1 MNFKIN
7 PRIALAGSVNSSE
20 RVLAKLLEHE
30 MNVHWVLGLDPK
42 YRSVVSGFKDL
53 KASIDTKRI
62 DFSYFDRLNEDWIID
77 GLKKRDIDI
86 FFVIGLSQ
94 IVRLELLDTPN
105 ICCIGYHP
113 TRLPKGRGRGAIAW
127 TILGKTEPAATFFKL
142 NEEADS
148 GEIIV
153 QKDID
158 FKGNEYPQRLIDKL
172 MEAIDNAMDEVL
184 PLMKKGLLPVIVQ
197 DNKEASYLGKRAPS
211 DGLINWQNT
220 ALDIERHIRSVSHP
234 LPGAISFLG
243 NREIT
248 IWKSREWSIQ
258 QIIGV
263 PGRIVKIMN
272 NSFVVCTGQGLL
284 EIVEWEG
291 VDISEL
297 VEGKMLGINWVV
309 LYRKIMINEQ
319 YISSGST
326 L

>member
-1 MNFKIN
+1 
-7 PRIALAGSVNSSE
+7 
-20 RVLAKLLEHE
+20 
-30 MNVHWVLGLDPK
+30 
-42 YRSVVSGFKDL
+42 
-53 KASIDTKRI
+53 
-62 DFSYFDRLNEDWIID
+62 
-77 GLKKRDIDI
+77 
-86 FFVIGLSQ
+86 
-94 IVRLELLDTPN
+94 LELFDILN
-105 ICCIGYHP
+105 ICCIGYYFIC
-113 TRLPKGRGRGAIAW
+113 LLKGRGRGAIAW

>member
-1 MNFKIN
+1 
-7 PRIALAGSVNSSE
+7 
-20 RVLAKLLEHE
+20 
-30 MNVHWVLGLDPK
+30 
-42 YRSVVSGFKDL
+42 
-53 KASIDTKRI
+53 
-62 DFSYFDRLNEDWIID
+62 
-77 GLKKRDIDI
+77 
-86 FFVIGLSQ
+86 
-94 IVRLELLDTPN
+94 
-105 ICCIGYHP
+105 
-113 TRLPKGRGRGAIAW
+113 
-127 TILGKTEPAATFFKL
+127 
-142 NEEADS
+142 
-148 GEIIV
+148 
-153 QKDID
+153 
-158 FKGNEYPQRLIDKL
+158 
-172 MEAIDNAMDEVL
+172 MDEVL